1 MKIRPSFI
9 IVAVLVLAAAAP
21 AFAHHSFAAEFDV
34 NKPMTLTGSVTKLDW
49 INPHARLF
57 IEVKGADGKVTNW
70 EIELGPPAML
80 MRSGWTKNSVK
91 AGDMVTVNGSLA
103 KDGSNLANARSA
115 TLADGTK
122 VFAGSPTEFSPSL
135 R

>member
-1 MKIRPSFI
+1 MKIRLSFI
-9 IVAVLVLAAAAP
+9 VVAVLVLAAAP
-21 AFAHHSFAAEFDV
+21 VFAHHSFSAEFDV
-34 NKPMTLTGSVTKLDW
+34 NKPTTLMGSVTKLDW

-57 IEVKGADGKVTNW
+57 IEVKGLEGKVTNW

-80 MRSGWTKNSVK
+80 IRSGWTKNSVK

-103 KDGSNLANARSA
+103 KDGSNLANARSV
-115 TLADGTK
+115 TLADGTR
-122 VFAGSPTEFSPSL
+122 VFANSPAEFSPAL